1 MFKQKP
7 FPFSV
12 AVLAVLIILH
22 LIGSYYSWYW
32 SYPRFEIIIHVL
44 AGLWAGSIFLWLASC
59 FNQINSLIEYK
70 TKSLLIA
77 LLAAALLGV
86 FWELLENLGELVYV
100 YSADYQFNTAV
111 DLLNDMLGGVLAYL
125 YFIKKTRSIRQEID
139 LLHPFYNQIG
149 IKNINNEQ

>member
-12 AVLAVLIILH
+12 LVLIILIGLH

-32 SYPRFEIIIHVL
+32 LYPQFEIIIHVL
-44 AGLWAGSIFLWLASC
+44 AGLWAGLIFLWLASC

-77 LLAAALLGV
+77 ILAAGLLGIT
-86 FWELLENLGELVYV
+86 WELLENFGQLAYI
-100 YSADYQFNTAV
+100 YADNYAFNTAM
-111 DLLNDMLGGVLAYL
+111 DLLNDIFGGVLAYL
-125 YFIKKTRSIRQEID
+125 YFIRKTKVIKNDID
-139 LLHPFYNQIG
+139 LLHPFYNQIS
-149 IKNINNEQ
+149 IKNLK